1 MSHWYDKQG
10 NPCYE
15 VKGKKGLRPS
25 TLRDARKFGWVPSVS
40 TVWGDVVTKPMLNKW
55 IQTELLE
62 ALWTE
67 TQSPDNSGDFTE
79 YEKLARSRFNEK
91 QQQVMGRGTMIH
103 DYLEKY
109 FTKRQGDVPSE
120 YLGLCQGVALKLQ
133 TITNNDVSN
142 PHNHWRVEESFAHRY
157 GYGGKVDLYNDEWVV
172 DFKTKTFGER
182 PNPKKMA
189 YDDYGVQLAAYDQG
203 LPPVNGLT
211 GSRRLLNLFIDVGSS
226 RVLEWE
232 HEDTK
237 RFRLMF
243 NNALELWKLIK
254 KYNPEWHVM

>member
-67 TQSPDNSGDFTE
+67 TQSANTFEDFTE
-79 YEKLARSRFNEK
+79 CEKVARGRFNEK

-109 FTKRQGDVPSE
+109 FTKRKEEVPSE

-133 TITNNDVSN
+133 NVTGSN
-142 PHNHWRVEESFAHRY
+142 GWRVEQSFAHRY

-172 DFKTKTFGER
+172 DFKTKTFGDR

-189 YDDYGVQLAAYDQG
+189 YDDYGVQLAAYSQG

-232 HEDTK
+232 HEDTN

-254 KYNPEWHVM
+254 KYNPEWKIL